1 MDELV
6 FMLLRFLHF
15 LFGIMWIGLL
25 YYFNFVQTP
34 FFGETD
40 PAVRSGAIQKLV
52 PRALWWFR
60 WGAMG
65 TVLFGLLYLLMWWGM
80 RLNFAMTSWTVAI
93 FTGGLMGL
101 IMWANVWFVI
111 WPNQKIVIGNATAMA
126 GGAPA
131 NPAAAPAGRRAALAS
146 IRHNQ
151 CFQTGRRSLQP
162 CEQIAA
168 LGGGNH
174 RSTIGVGEPIADF
187 RFGGVITDRH
197 ADRAG
202 TGDSKTALHPWHRIR
217 QHDRDGVARRDAVVG
232 EMAGEL
238 AGALR
243 EAGVSHGRLRIA
255 IGDFVAARGGVP
267 AQQFRDRRD
276 QVGVQHRFPQTML

>member
-65 TVLFGLLYLLMWWGM
+65 TVIFGLLYLLMWWGM

-93 FTGGLMGL
+93 FTGGLMGI

-111 WPNQKIVIGNATAMA
+111 WPNQQIVIGNATAMA
-126 GGAPA
+126 AGAPA

-146 IRHNQ
+146 RTNTLFSIPLLFFMGAASHYSM
-151 CFQTGRRSLQP
+151 FGEATSGGLAAWLVISLIIIGLV
-162 CEQIAA
+162 EANA
-168 LGGGNH
+168 L
-174 RSTIGVGEPIADF
+174 VGSQGATKKPLDSIS
-187 RFGGVITDRH
+187 GTVT
-197 ADRAG
+197 AG
-202 TGDSKTALHPWHRIR
+202 TVLWAVLVLVIAVTLH
-217 QHDRDGVARRDAVVG
+217 
-232 EMAGEL
+232 
-238 AGALR
+238 
-243 EAGVSHGRLRIA
+243 
-255 IGDFVAARGGVP
+255 
-267 AQQFRDRRD
+267 
-276 QVGVQHRFPQTML
+276 